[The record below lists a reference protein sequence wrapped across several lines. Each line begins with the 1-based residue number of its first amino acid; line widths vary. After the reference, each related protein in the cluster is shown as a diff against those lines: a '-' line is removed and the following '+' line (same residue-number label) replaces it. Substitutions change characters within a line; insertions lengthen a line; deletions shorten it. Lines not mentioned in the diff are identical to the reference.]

1 MKGWLLDTNVISEP
15 VRKAPDAKV
24 TAWLRELPRERT
36 YISILTLGEIDQGIA
51 ALKPADA
58 RRVHYERFRALTEAG
73 FAGRVLPLDDEVVR
87 LWGAL
92 SGRYKLDLGGRA
104 PVVDTL
110 LAATAQRR
118 RLHLA
123 TRNVKDIRALSLS
136 AFNPWIDDPA
146 AFPIQ

>member
-1 MKGWLLDTNVISEP
+1 MRGWLLDTNVISEP
-15 VRKAPDAKV
+15 IRKTPDAKV

-36 YISILTLGEIDQGIA
+36 FISILTLGEIDQGIA
-51 ALKPADA
+51 ALKVADP
-58 RRVHYERFRALTEAG
+58 RRAHYERFRASIEAD
-73 FAGRVLPLDDEVVR
+73 FSGRTIPVDDETVR
-87 LWGAL
+87 LWGVM
-92 SGRYKLDLGGRA
+92 SGRYTLDLGGKA

-123 TRNVKDIRALSLS
+123 TRNIKDIRALSVS
-136 AFNPWIDDPA
+136 AFSPWTDDPA